1 MVGFVMDANPDFTQ
15 ALARVASDE
24 IRGLLVRLWQA
35 VRWHPTAC
43 RHLMEIWDGS
53 LDHLL
58 SEEERFDASLQLAE
72 ADLGSTWMLQRLSD
86 DFDALCPME
95 GPRSAPTL
103 EDDLARLERRVTSER
118 RWQLTK
124 ELYELAGQHPD
135 CWKAL
140 WALGEEVFW
149 ELLSPRDRMLLR
161 LAVIEQHLGPSEH
174 VEDLRRQIRGAF
186 SGAPR
191 VRSSPQ
197 SAPNQ
202 EPE

>member
-1 MVGFVMDANPDFTQ
+1 MDANPDFTQ

-35 VRWHPTAC
+35 VRWHPTAR

-72 ADLGSTWMLQRLSD
+72 ADLGTTWLLERLRD
-86 DFDALCPME
+86 DFEALCPIE
-95 GPRSAPTL
+95 SHNRSSRTL

-140 WALGEEVFW
+140 WALGDEVFW

-191 VRSSPQ
+191 VQSSPR